1 MKKCEYELKDS
12 LHYNWPVLCKKQ
24 NKTKKKPKTY
34 SHKRHKEVRYC
45 SSLKET
51 KRIEVNAICDPRLGW
66 LVVQLL
72 SRF

>member
-12 LHYNWPVLCKKQ
+12 LQLACTLQKKK
-24 NKTKKKPKTY
+24 KTKTNPKTY
-34 SHKRHKEVRYC
+34 SHKRHREVRDC

-72 SRF
+72 SCF